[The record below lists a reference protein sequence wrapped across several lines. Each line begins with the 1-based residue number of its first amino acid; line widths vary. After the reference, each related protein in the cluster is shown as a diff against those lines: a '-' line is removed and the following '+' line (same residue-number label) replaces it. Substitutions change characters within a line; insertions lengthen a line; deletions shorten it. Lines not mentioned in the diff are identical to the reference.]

1 MTALTISPEVAGLT
15 AEIKVYKAQTGA
27 CLIEI
32 GRRLIRAKELL
43 PHGDWLPWL
52 EQEVEFS
59 ERTAQNFMRVAKE
72 FGANPQPVADLG
84 MAKVLSLLALPEEE
98 RETFAARPHEVNG
111 TRKTVA
117 EMSKREL
124 DAAIKAQK
132 QAENALTAEKQKRE
146 AAEDKLAKAR
156 ADARK
161 AEQAADAAAAREK
174 ELDAK
179 LDELRA
185 AAKAAPIPAE
195 VVPDEVTLARIRR
208 EVADEMAEQVRAAEQ
223 RAAEAQALAEKAKNP
238 LTVKIKL
245 MFDGVQADL
254 SGLGTALFELRAQQ
268 PDTADKFA
276 AAIAQYLTAF
286 AGKIE
291 VGRGFPM
298 PG

>member
-1 MTALTISPEVAGLT
+1 MTALTVSPEVAGLT
-15 AEIKVYKAQTGA
+15 AEIKVYKTQTGA

-59 ERTAQNFMRVAKE
+59 ERTAQRFMKVAE
-72 FGANPQPVADLG
+72 SYSNPTPVSDLG
-84 MAKVLSLLALPEEE
+84 LSKALSLLVLPEAE
-98 RETFAARPHEVNG
+98 REEFMSQPHEVNG
-111 TRKTVA
+111 TQKTVA

-124 DAAIKAQK
+124 DAAIKARK
-132 QAENALTAEKQKRE
+132 QAESDLAAEKQKRE

-208 EVADEMAEQVRAAEQ
+208 EVADEMAEQVRSAEQ
-223 RAAEAQALAEKAKNP
+223 RAAEAQALAEKAKNQ

-254 SGLGTALFELRAQQ
+254 SGLETALFELHAQQ

-276 AAIAQYLTAF
+276 AAIAQYMIHF
-286 AGKIE
+286 ANKLKGE
-291 VGRGFPM
+291 
-298 PG
+298 

>member
-1 MTALTISPEVAGLT
+1 MTALTVSPEVAGLT

-72 FGANPQPVADLG
+72 FGANPQSVADLG

-98 RETFAARPHEVNG
+98 RETFAAQPHEVNG
-111 TRKTVA
+111 TQKTVA

-124 DAAIKAQK
+124 DAAIKARK
-132 QAENALTAEKQKRE
+132 QAESDLAAEKQKRE
-146 AAEDKLAKAR
+146 AAEDKLARAR

-254 SGLGTALFELRAQQ
+254 SGLETTLFELHAQQ

-276 AAIAQYLTAF
+276 AAIAQYMIHF
-286 AGKIE
+286 ANKLKGE
-291 VGRGFPM
+291 
-298 PG
+298 